1 MGAHF
6 GTPKALTELEEMINT
21 SVEVESDNAE

>member
-1 MGAHF
+1 MGLHM

-21 SVEVESDNAE
+21 SEVETDNAE